1 MTKRDK
7 DMAAGGS
14 AARRV
19 DQWLWFARVVKS
31 RTIAAELVTAG
42 KVRVNRD
49 KIDKPSHGLK
59 IGDVVTIAAH
69 SRVRI
74 LKITSLGSRRGP
86 PAEAALLIEDL
97 TPPSEPQQRTFASAP
112 TAAREPG
119 TGRPTK
125 RDRRITDKFQRS
137 GEDDGE

>member
-1 MTKRDK
+1 MSRHDQDTP
-7 DMAAGGS
+7 AGDS
-14 AARRV
+14 TARRV

-31 RTIAAELVTAG
+31 RTMAAELVTAG

-59 IGDVVTIAAH
+59 IGDVVTVAAH
-69 SRVRI
+69 ARVRI
-74 LKITSLGSRRGP
+74 LKVSNLGTRRGP

-97 TPPSEPQQRTFASAP
+97 TPPPGPQQRTLASAP

-125 RDRRITDKFQRS
+125 RDRRITDKFQRG
-137 GEDDGE
+137 GEDE